1 MASLQDITLIVIAY
15 AKQTS
20 RFTTPTNIMDPI
32 VPSPQSLG
40 PDVFSDFYFE
50 LLNALTEG
58 GITAKIP
65 FDGLKACRIWRD
77 VAMLVLHFQE
87 A

>member
-50 LLNALTEG
+50 LLNALISRRHKPCESPC
-58 GITAKIP
+58 A
-65 FDGLKACRIWRD
+65 L
-77 VAMLVLHFQE
+77 
-87 A
+87 